1 MNREEVTASKR
12 DVLGKKVR
20 FLRRKGLTPANVY
33 GANMESVP
41 LQIETSLLEQLIA
54 GVGRNALVTLR
65 IDGKRRVAMIRDID
79 RDALTDVLLH
89 VGFFQVEMT
98 HKVRV
103 DVPIVFI
110 GESPVEKISRL
121 MLLHNISVL
130 QVEALPSDLPR
141 NIEVDI
147 SQLVEANQAIHVRD
161 VQVSEGVD
169 VLTDPDDVVVQ
180 VMESRVEVEAEEI
193 LAEEVEAEV
202 EEVEE
207 GAPPEVEAK
216 VEAET
221 EQ

>member
-33 GANMESVP
+33 GANIESIP
-41 LQIETSLLEQLIA
+41 LQIETSLLERLIA
-54 GVGRNALVTLR
+54 KVGRNALVTLR
-65 IDGKRRVAMIRDID
+65 IDGKQRVAMIRDID
-79 RDALTDVLLH
+79 RDALTDILLH

-103 DVPIVFI
+103 EVPLIFI

-147 SQLVEANQAIHVRD
+147 SQLVEANQTIHVRD
-161 VQVSEGVD
+161 VQVSEGVE

-180 VMESRVEVEAEEI
+180 VMESRFEVE
-193 LAEEVEAEV
+193 AEEVEAEV
-202 EEVEE
+202 AEVGEE
-207 GAPPEVEAK
+207 APPEVEA
-216 VEAET
+216 EAET

>member
-1 MNREEVTASKR
+1 VNREEVTASKR

-33 GANMESVP
+33 GANIESIP
-41 LQIETSLLEQLIA
+41 LQIETSLLERLIA
-54 GVGRNALVTLR
+54 KVGRNALVTLR
-65 IDGKRRVAMIRDID
+65 IDGKQRVAMIRDID
-79 RDALTDVLLH
+79 RDALTDILLH

-103 DVPIVFI
+103 EVPLIFI

-147 SQLVEANQAIHVRD
+147 SQLVEANQTIHVRD
-161 VQVSEGVD
+161 VQVSEGVE

-180 VMESRVEVEAEEI
+180 VMESRFEVE
-193 LAEEVEAEV
+193 AEEVEAEV
-202 EEVEE
+202 AEVGEE
-207 GAPPEVEAK
+207 APPEVEA
-216 VEAET
+216 EAET